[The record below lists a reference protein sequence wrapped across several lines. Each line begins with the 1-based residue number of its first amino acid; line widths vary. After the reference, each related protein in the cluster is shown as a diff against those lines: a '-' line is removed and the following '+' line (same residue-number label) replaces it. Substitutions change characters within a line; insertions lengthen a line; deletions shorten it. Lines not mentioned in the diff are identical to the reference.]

1 MTGNLEF
8 RLVSNSDY
16 QATLVRWREEAEA
29 ADLFPNEAEN
39 LLSWIPDALEK
50 NQKEDFAKQLA
61 YGIFKP
67 ENCSAD
73 AICELV
79 LTDKGNAG
87 GRWLKLL
94 KVTLSPKIFNSIE
107 NEDAEG
113 INAAV
118 EIFRTAVLGS
128 FSERL
133 THEADTLKLYGRTDG
148 LMQFLLVLMTTIHN
162 QDTILKARKDGR
174 WLVIESGTKP

>member
-1 MTGNLEF
+1 M
-8 RLVSNSDY
+8 
-16 QATLVRWREEAEA
+16 
-29 ADLFPNEAEN
+29 
-39 LLSWIPDALEK
+39 
-50 NQKEDFAKQLA
+50 
-61 YGIFKP
+61 
-67 ENCSAD
+67 
-73 AICELV
+73 
-79 LTDKGNAG
+79 
-87 GRWLKLL
+87 
-94 KVTLSPKIFNSIE
+94 
-107 NEDAEG
+107 